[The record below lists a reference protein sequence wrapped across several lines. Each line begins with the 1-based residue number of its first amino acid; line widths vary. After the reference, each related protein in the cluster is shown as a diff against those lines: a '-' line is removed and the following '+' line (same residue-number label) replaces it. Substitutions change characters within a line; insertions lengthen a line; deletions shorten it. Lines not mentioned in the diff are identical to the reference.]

1 MTDEQ
6 PGRPLPVTR
15 RQLVQGM
22 GAATFGGVVAGGA
35 AGFFGGRSSTS
46 DAATTAKGQPVTVG
60 ALIPV
65 TGASAGDGQEML
77 RGLRLGVNE
86 INTNGGV
93 GGRPLQI
100 ELLDAKDQPPD
111 VMVAAMRKFAA
122 DGVAAVFSPFLTY
135 TNVELAVIGPA
146 KIPVFHVNTFQGNV
160 DYAVNHHFA
169 NIFEGCPSE
178 VWYAHGFTTV
188 LNSLIAAGKFKPR
201 NKTVS
206 IVTSNDAYSSSI
218 AQTLRKDLTGAGWR
232 IVQYDTYTVPQA
244 DWGGVLTRVR
254 SHNPDLVFQSDYFA
268 GDEASFIKQFAQA
281 PTRSLVYQQYAPSV
295 PEYRQL
301 SGTASNGVLWATTTG
316 TILGDDIG
324 QRYQQAYVAAY
335 HQQPGLSNSGN
346 QYDLV
351 RLWAQAAALAPDPYA
366 YDRVGDNVRNMVFR
380 GVNGTY
386 KMGPT
391 AQTCMPYPAYTDDP
405 SLGTPL
411 LTYQIQNGKQVIISP
426 EPYSTGAYQ
435 TQPWLA

>member
-6 PGRPLPVTR
+6 PRRPMRVTR
-15 RQLVQGM
+15 KELVQGM
-22 GAATFGGVVAGGA
+22 GAATFGGVLAGGA
-35 AGFFGGRSSTS
+35 AGFFGGRSSTNAS
-46 DAATTAKGQPVTVG
+46 AATAKGQPITIG
-60 ALIPV
+60 ALIPI

-77 RGLRLGVNE
+77 RGLKLGVNE
-86 INTNGGV
+86 INSNGGV
-93 GGRPLQI
+93 AGRPVTI

-135 TNVELAVIGPA
+135 TNVDLAVIGPA
-146 KIPVFHVNTFQGNV
+146 KIPTFHVNTFQGNV
-160 DYAVNHHFA
+160 DFAVRHHFR

-178 VWYAHGFTTV
+178 IWYAHGFSAV
-188 LNSLIAAGKFKPR
+188 LEGLIKAGKFTPR

-218 AQTLRKDLTGAGWR
+218 AQTLRADLGKLGWKV
-232 IVQYDTYTVPQA
+232 VQYDTYTVPQA
-244 DWGGVLTRVR
+244 DWGGVLTRIR
-254 SHNPDLVFQSDYFA
+254 NHNPDLVFQSDYVA

-281 PTRSLVYQQYAPSV
+281 PTRSLVYQQYAPSI

-316 TILGDDIG
+316 SILSDDVG
-324 QRYQQAYVAAY
+324 KRYAKAYEAAY
-335 HQQPGLSNSGN
+335 HQPPGLANAGN

-351 RLWAQAAALAPDPYA
+351 RLWAQAAGLALDPYD
-366 YDRVGDNVRNMVFR
+366 YDAVGENVANMIFR

-391 AQTCMPYPAYTDDP
+391 TQTCMPYPAFTNDP

-411 LTYQIQNGKQVIISP
+411 LTFQIQNGKQVLINP
-426 EPYSTGAYQ
+426 EPYTTGSYQ
-435 TQPWLA
+435 TQPWLT

>member
-1 MTDEQ
+1 M
-6 PGRPLPVTR
+6 RVTR
-15 RQLVQGM
+15 KQLVQGM
-22 GAATFGGVVAGGA
+22 GAATFGGAIAGGA

-46 DAATTAKGQPVTVG
+46 DAAMLAKGQPITIG

-77 RGLRLGVNE
+77 RGLKLGVNE
-86 INTNGGV
+86 VNAGGGV
-93 GGRPLQI
+93 GGRPLRI
-100 ELLDAKDQPPD
+100 ELLDAKDQSPD
-111 VMVAAMRKFAA
+111 IMVSAMRKFAA
-122 DGVAAVFSPFLTY
+122 DRVAAVFAPFLTY
-135 TNVELAVIGPA
+135 TNVELAVIGPSN
-146 KIPVFHVNTFQGNV
+146 IPVFHVNTFQGNV
-160 DYAVNHHFA
+160 DYAVKHNFR
-169 NIFEGCPSE
+169 NIFEGCSSE
-178 VWYAHGFTTV
+178 IWYAHGFTSV
-188 LNSLIAAGKFKPR
+188 LDSFIAAGKFKPR

-206 IVTSNDAYSSSI
+206 IVSSNDAYSSSI
-218 AQTLRKDLTGAGWR
+218 AQTLRKDLGGLGWKV
-232 IVQYDTYTVPQA
+232 VQYDTYTVPQA
-244 DWGGVLTRVR
+244 DWGGVLTRIR

-316 TILGDDIG
+316 TILGDDLG
-324 QRYQQAYVAAY
+324 RRYQQAYVNAY

-351 RLWAQAAALAPDPYA
+351 RVWAQAAGVAADPYDYA
-366 YDRVGDNVRNMVFR
+366 HVGDNVRNMVFR

-391 AQTCMPYPAYTDDP
+391 QTCMPYPAYTKDP
-405 SLGTPL
+405 TLGTPL

-426 EPYSTGAYQ
+426 DPYSTGTYQ
-435 TQPWLA
+435 PQPWLA